1 MGVGLDPGGDLDLDN
16 LGHNAAFRI
25 MQAGVRG
32 VTPDW
37 EKRAGS
43 SRPDAVRYALP
54 FRERYEAAMA
64 GGKS

>member
-1 MGVGLDPGGDLDLDN
+1 VSGELADLV
-16 LGHNAAFRI
+16 HNAAFRI
-25 MQAGVRG
+25 MPAGVRG

-37 EKRAGS
+37 AKRVGS

-54 FRERYEAAMA
+54 FRERYDAAMA